1 MSGRD
6 PAAGRFAAIQITRL
20 IGVACVALGMAI
32 ATDRMLPGVPHWVG
46 YVLIA
51 NGLIDVFVIP
61 PILIRK
67 WRTPK

>member
-1 MSGRD
+1 MSERD

-20 IGVACVALGMAI
+20 MGVAFVVVGMLF
-32 ATDRMLPGVPHWVG
+32 ATHRVLPGLPAWVG
-46 YVLIA
+46 YLLIA

-67 WRTPK
+67 WRSPK

>member
-1 MSGRD
+1 MSQKD

-20 IGVACVALGMAI
+20 IGVGCVALGILI
-32 ATDRMLPGVPHWVG
+32 ATDRILPDLPDWAG
-46 YVLIA
+46 YILIA
-51 NGLIDVFVIP
+51 NGLVDVFVIP

>member
-1 MSGRD
+1 MSEKG
-6 PAAGRFAAIQITRL
+6 PAARRFAAIQITRL
-20 IGVACVALGMAI
+20 IGVACVTLGMLI
-32 ATDRMLPGVPHWVG
+32 ATDRMLPNVPQWVG

-51 NGLIDVFVIP
+51 NGLVDVFVIP